1 MQFNCRQYFELHHT
15 SLSLYLN
22 LKPIAKSCDIGLWHG
37 EQTSTNSYTR
47 IVHFVQM
54 GLLNPNSMTH
64 WKKLS
69 VEQCLFGDSFKSW
82 QLAILLYGICLE
94 ELCSGQIWLYRN
106 DLVSNQPPWSQQKVE
121 STIWNTL
128 LDYGRIE

>member
-1 MQFNCRQYFELHHT
+1 
-15 SLSLYLN
+15 
-22 LKPIAKSCDIGLWHG
+22 
-37 EQTSTNSYTR
+37 
-47 IVHFVQM
+47 M